1 MYLEWIVNKKWMASV
16 VLVASLSFVTAC
28 SASDDPAASP
38 SASGSVSAAPEAGAE
53 AEGPQPDV
61 SGVPD
66 VVATVNGEE
75 ITKAD
80 FVRIYEGQFQQVL
93 EQAKMSGQD
102 VDQKQLRKQTAE
114 GLVDTELL
122 IQHAAA
128 KNIHATAEDLESALT
143 DIAESL
149 DTDRAGFLASMAT
162 TGLDEKAV
170 LTQIRTQ
177 LEVERMLA
185 KELGTFSPS
194 EKELKAAYDSM
205 VKEQKAKDGEVPAL
219 ADIKTELSQQL
230 KIQKEAVAVK
240 SLVAK
245 LRKDAKITL
254 NM

>member
-1 MYLEWIVNKKWMASV
+1 MNKKFLAV
-16 VLVASLSFVTAC
+16 LALVASLSLVTAC
-28 SASDDPAASP
+28 SASDAPDASP
-38 SASGSVSAAPEAGAE
+38 SASESVSASQSAE

-80 FVRIYEGQFQQVL
+80 FVRMYEGQFPQVL
-93 EQAKMSGQD
+93 EQAQMAGQE

-128 KNIHATAEDLESALT
+128 KKIHATPDDLEAALN
-143 DIAESL
+143 DIATSL
-149 DTDRAGFLASMAT
+149 NTDRAGFLASMAA
-162 TGLDEKAV
+162 TGLDENAV
-170 LTQIRTQ
+170 LAQIRTQ

-185 KELGTFSPS
+185 NELGSFSPS

-205 VKEQKAKDGEVPAL
+205 VKEQKDKGGEIPAL
-219 ADIKTELSQQL
+219 DDIKADLSQQL
-230 KIQKEAVAVK
+230 KIQKEAVGVK
-240 SLVAK
+240 GLVAK

-254 NM
+254 HM